1 VATFQVTDPT
11 TGKQLKL
18 TGDSAPTEAELE
30 EIFASQTAV
39 STPDYTELAK
49 EPGALES
56 AFIAGGRGL
65 YNVGRAVGLTEPA
78 EPAEEAAIEALR
90 KERPI
95 STGIGEV
102 VGEALPFV
110 PAGLGVGTIPSM
122 AGRIIAGTG
131 LGITEGGLI
140 SRGRGEDEIRGG
152 AIGGVIGGATE
163 ALFPVIG
170 RMGSALIRKVT
181 GKAAKGAIMDAAGKP
196 TKELAD
202 ALDASGISFDD
213 LTQKAAETLRASK
226 AGTDPKQAARLA
238 TLESLGAPATT
249 GDITQ
254 DFAQQ
259 ATEARLVESAADKLG
274 DPLRTL
280 RLNQSRAF
288 KEQLDNQVNK
298 LGVPDEVGD
307 SIKSAI
313 EGRKKLLT
321 SEKNAL
327 YKQVGE
333 TAEDIKLTPIL
344 TDSIEEAIPS
354 PRELRRLSRIQGNQ
368 AGAVEDLLTEFG
380 VIKNPE
386 AVEAFLKSGGEI
398 DQLNVGNFE
407 EFRQAL
413 NQIEK
418 ADLSKSTSVIIGPI
432 KRALD
437 EEANLVDDALRGA
450 GITDE
455 SVLGTLKEAR
465 GIVRQIKTEL
475 SPQAISGR
483 LIDVK
488 RDGVTPIIESSKV
501 FKELMGGQKAPELV
515 ERTIETLAKSPKG
528 KKAIGDLQAATIV
541 DLLDNA
547 FKAQTRK
554 IGSETVFGATAF
566 NNRLNQIG
574 ERRLSAVFKNQP
586 EALRKIK
593 QIGKVSKDI
602 TPPSGA
608 VPKGSA
614 SVILD
619 TLNRLGLF
627 TLTGKVPAVGL
638 LADTLRTTVENKAN
652 RAVLD
657 KALKAKPNVKKMATF
672 IANDAPGLASA
683 LGISFLTKKEE
694 KQ

>member
-1 VATFQVTDPT
+1 MPT
-11 TGKQLKL
+11 QR
-18 TGDSAPTEAELE
+18 EELE
-30 EIFASQTAV
+30 ELRSLAGRQLSPRDELNELRTAAQQ
-39 STPDYTELAK
+39 PDFTELAK
-49 EPGALES
+49 EPGALQ
-56 AFIAGGRGL
+56 AGAIAAGRGL
-65 YNVGRAVGLTEPA
+65 FNIGRAIGVTDPA
-78 EPAEEAAIEALR
+78 EPAETAALEALQ

-102 VGEALPFV
+102 VGEALPFI
-110 PAGLGVGTIPSM
+110 PAGLGVGAIPSI
-122 AGRIIAGTG
+122 AGRIAAGTA

-140 SRGRGEDEIRGG
+140 SRGRGDDEIRGG

-170 RMGSALIRKVT
+170 RLGGALVRKVT
-181 GKAAKGAIMDAAGKP
+181 GRAAKGAILDAAGRP
-196 TKELAD
+196 SKELSD
-202 ALDASGISFDD
+202 A
-213 LTQKAAETLRASK
+213 LRAS
-226 AGTDPKQAARLA
+226 GTTFDELNEQAVKTLRQTTTGADPEQAARLA
-238 TLESLGAPATT
+238 RLQTLGAPATT
-249 GDITQ
+249 GDVTQ
-254 DFAQQ
+254 EFAQQ
-259 ATEARLVESAADKLG
+259 AAEARLVESAADTLG
-274 DPLRTL
+274 DPLRAL
-280 RLNQSRAF
+280 RLEQSRAF
-288 KEQLDNQVNK
+288 SSQLDNQINK

-307 SIKSAI
+307 TIKTAL

-344 TDSIEEAIPS
+344 TGSIEEAIPA

-368 AGAVEDLLTEFG
+368 ARAVEDLLTEFG

-413 NQIEK
+413 NQIER
-418 ADLSKSTSVIIGPI
+418 ADLNKSTSVIIGPI

-465 GIVRQIKTEL
+465 GLVRQIKTEF
-475 SPQAISGR
+475 SPEAISGR
-483 LIDVK
+483 LIKVK
-488 RDGVTPIIESSKV
+488 RDGVTPLVESSKV
-501 FKELMGGQKAPELV
+501 FNELMSGQKAPELV
-515 ERTIETLAKSPKG
+515 ERTIESLSKSSQG
-528 KKAIGDLQAATIV
+528 KKAIGDLQARTIV

-554 IGSETVFGATAF
+554 ISGERVFGATAF
-566 NNRLNQIG
+566 NKRLEQIG
-574 ERRLSAVFKNQP
+574 ERRLKAVFSTRPDILK
-586 EALRKIK
+586 KIK
-593 QIGKVSKDI
+593 QVGKTSQEIV
-602 TPPSGA
+602 PPSGA

-614 SVILD
+614 NVILD
-619 TLNRLGLF
+619 SLNRLGIL
-627 TLTGKVPAVGL
+627 TITGKVPGGAL
-638 LADTLRTTVENKAN
+638 LVETLRTITDKSAS

-694 KQ
+694 K

>member
-1 VATFQVTDPT
+1 MIEVEIGDTGQTVEFPDDTSPDVMQKALASYVATTPT
-11 TGKQLKL
+11 G
-18 TGDSAPTEAELE
+18 
-30 EIFASQTAV
+30 
-39 STPDYTELAK
+39 PDFTELAK

-110 PAGLGVGTIPSM
+110 PAGFGVGAIPSM
-122 AGRIIAGTG
+122 AGRIVAGTG

-140 SRGRGEDEIRGG
+140 SRGRGQDEIRGG
-152 AIGGVIGGATE
+152 AIGGIIGGATE

-170 RMGSALIRKVT
+170 RMGGALIRKVT
-181 GKAAKGAIMDAAGKP
+181 GKAAKGTIVDAAGKP

-213 LTQKAAETLRASK
+213 LTQKAAETLKASK
-226 AGTDPKQAARLA
+226 AGTDPEQAARLA

-254 DFAQQ
+254 EFAQQ
-259 ATEARLVESAADKLG
+259 AAEARLVESGADVLGDKL
-274 DPLRTL
+274 RTI
-280 RLNQSRAF
+280 RLNQSKAF
-288 KEQLDNQVNK
+288 TAQLDDQVNK

-418 ADLSKSTSVIIGPI
+418 ADVSKSTSVIIGPI

-437 EEANLVDDALRGA
+437 EEANLIDDALRGA

-488 RDGVTPIIESSKV
+488 RDGVTPIVESSKV

-528 KKAIGDLQAATIV
+528 KQAIGDLQAATIV

-554 IGSETVFGATAF
+554 VAGERVFGATAF
-566 NNRLNQIG
+566 NKRLEQIG
-574 ERRLSAVFKNQP
+574 ERRMKAVFSNNP
-586 EALRKIK
+586 EALKKIN
-593 QIGKVSKDI
+593 QIGKISQDI

-619 TLNRLGLF
+619 TLNRLGV
-627 TLTGKVPAVGL
+627 LTIAGKIPGGGL
-638 LADTLRTTVENKAN
+638 LAETMRTVTEKGAN